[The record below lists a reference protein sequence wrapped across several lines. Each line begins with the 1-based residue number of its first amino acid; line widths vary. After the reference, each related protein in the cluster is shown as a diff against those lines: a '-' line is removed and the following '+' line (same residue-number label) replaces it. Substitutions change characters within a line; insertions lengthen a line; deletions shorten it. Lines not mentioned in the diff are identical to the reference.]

1 MVQDLDQFMNA
12 INRIFNIFTVN
23 IITGPATSTV
33 DEVRTHTELQETH
46 KLIEYVAEKRKT

>member
-1 MVQDLDQFMNA
+1 MNA